1 MSRFW
6 LVICALLAAIF
17 VGIGM
22 LKDPH
27 RGYEPPLAVVLA
39 RYALLGC
46 LVFVVWAICFRKQLE
61 SFRISIFALFMLI
74 TMEAILLGAAKIL
87 NPNLLA

>member
-22 LKDPH
+22 LKDPY
-27 RGYEPPLAVVLA
+27 RAYEPPLAVVLA
-39 RYALLGC
+39 RY
-46 LVFVVWAICFRKQLE
+46 QLE
-61 SFRISIFALFMLI
+61 SFRVSIFALLTLI
-74 TMEAILLGAAKIL
+74 TMEAILLGAAKML
-87 NPNLLA
+87 NPDLG